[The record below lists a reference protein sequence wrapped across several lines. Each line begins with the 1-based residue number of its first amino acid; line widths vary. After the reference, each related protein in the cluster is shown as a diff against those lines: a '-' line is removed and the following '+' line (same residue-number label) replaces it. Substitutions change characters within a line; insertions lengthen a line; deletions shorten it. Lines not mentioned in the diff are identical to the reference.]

1 MNEERF
7 SPSTQ
12 EHKSTPSGAELSG
25 AVNADQNSAACQ
37 TQMDKFQAA
46 QGHGYAAEQANNLH
60 DLLSGK
66 EAVVIGGDNAKDG
79 ADRRV
84 DGFLIQTKYCQN
96 ASASVQA
103 AFRDGQYRYIS
114 PDGSA
119 MQLEVPSDQYEDAVR
134 LMRRRIEAGQIP
146 GVSDPND
153 AGKLVRKGNF
163 TYQQAVNLTK
173 FGTIESL
180 TYDAANGAVVAT
192 NAFGITAALTFAQ
205 HLWRGDPPE
214 VAIEYAAYS
223 GLKIGGAAYANF
235 IITSQLMR
243 TALPKALIAPTD
255 AVVDLLGP
263 KVSASIANALRSGA
277 NIYGAAAMSNVSK
290 LLRGN
295 FVTSAVMLVVLSASD
310 IRNCF
315 QKRISGKQLFK
326 NVATLAGGLAGGAA
340 AGVLG
345 TIVLGVV
352 TGGASTAI
360 TVAVSVAAGAAGG
373 AAGSKA
379 VNSVVGHFIED
390 DAVALCQILEESF
403 CQQAENYLLS
413 EEELDILLGSL
424 NQTLEQEA
432 LLEMY
437 ASPDHRAFAD
447 ELIQKQIEKLLRQR
461 CHVYLPNEKEF
472 IQGMGKVFTDIET
485 ESGIFSSRTR
495 DADAVAIGQTLTGKT
510 LSPLA
515 AKKGLYA
522 ARQMNLTQ
530 SQTESRIR
538 KMSQN
543 EKICQRKLD
552 TIHSER
558 DALKRELDELLGGS
572 LA

>member
-1 MNEERF
+1 
-7 SPSTQ
+7 
-12 EHKSTPSGAELSG
+12 
-25 AVNADQNSAACQ
+25 
-37 TQMDKFQAA
+37 
-46 QGHGYAAEQANNLH
+46 
-60 DLLSGK
+60 
-66 EAVVIGGDNAKDG
+66 
-79 ADRRV
+79 
-84 DGFLIQTKYCQN
+84 
-96 ASASVQA
+96 
-103 AFRDGQYRYIS
+103 
-114 PDGSA
+114 
-119 MQLEVPSDQYEDAVR
+119 
-134 LMRRRIEAGQIP
+134 
-146 GVSDPND
+146 
-153 AGKLVRKGNF
+153 
-163 TYQQAVNLTK
+163 
-173 FGTIESL
+173 
-180 TYDAANGAVVAT
+180 
-192 NAFGITAALTFAQ
+192 
-205 HLWRGDPPE
+205 
-214 VAIEYAAYS
+214 
-223 GLKIGGAAYANF
+223 
-235 IITSQLMR
+235 
-243 TALPKALIAPTD
+243 
-255 AVVDLLGP
+255 
-263 KVSASIANALRSGA
+263 
-277 NIYGAAAMSNVSK
+277 
-290 LLRGN
+290 
-295 FVTSAVMLVVLSASD
+295 MLVVLSASD

-403 CQQAENYLLS
+403 CQQVENYLLS

-552 TIHSER
+552 TIHGER
-558 DALKRELDELLGGS
+558 DAMKRELDELLGGS

>member
-134 LMRRRIEAGQIP
+134 LVRRRIEAGQIP

-295 FVTSAVMLVVLSASD
+295 FITSAVMLVVLSASD

-403 CQQAENYLLS
+403 CRQVENYLLS

-461 CHVYLPNEKEF
+461 CHVYLPSEKEF

-552 TIHSER
+552 TIHGER

>member
-461 CHVYLPNEKEF
+461 CHVYLPSEKEF

-530 SQTESRIR
+530 SQTENRIR